1 MDMIQFQYLSTSFT
15 EYSLRLWG
23 FARKEMKKRWE
34 TLIKKEHLRIFMKSF
49 DSCWLIA
56 VIAVTVSFFASELT
70 LTWLLRDK
78 IVYIV
83 FLSDFGFETRHRRSW
98 RGILRRACKFLST
111 YRYAMYPKT
120 NEAAIL
126 WGKTGWWEVVEIGSR
141 RGIGCGGGKGG
152 RFPCSP
158 TMLTINSCS
167 VQLTYTIVT
176 QD

>member
-56 VIAVTVSFFASELT
+56 VMAVTVSFFCIWTNLNLT
-70 LTWLLRDK
+70 FTRQGCLYH
-78 IVYIV
+78 VV
-83 FLSDFGFETRHRRSW
+83 LSDFGFGTRHRRSW
-98 RGILRRACKFLST
+98 REILRRACKFLSS
-111 YRYAMYPKT
+111 YRYAMYPKS

-126 WGKTGWWEVVEIGSR
+126 WGKTGWWEAVEIGSR
-141 RGIGCGGGKGG
+141 RGLGCGGGKGG
-152 RFPCSP
+152 RFPCPP

-167 VQLTYTIVT
+167 V
-176 QD
+176 